1 MHEERKIDYVEMPA
15 ADLDAARS
23 FFGELFGW
31 QFTEYGPDYMDFT
44 DGRITGGFY
53 RSSLSMDAATG
64 SALVVFYSETLEAI
78 EERVGELGGTVSKA
92 IFSFPGGRRFHFR
105 DPNGNEFAV
114 WSDK

>member
-1 MHEERKIDYVEMPA
+1 MRDERKIDYVEMPA
-15 ADLDAARS
+15 ADMEAARS

-44 DGRITGGFY
+44 DGRIAGGFY
-53 RSSLSMDAATG
+53 RSNLNMDVATG
-64 SALVVFYSETLEAI
+64 SALVVFYSAELEETQARI
-78 EERVGELGGTVSKA
+78 EELGGMVSKA